1 MKWYIHASCGNSPKN
16 QMLIDWMKAFIEE
29 NEELSFITN
38 ESEIVFQGNTLLLE
52 SFEIPTGIKEIHID
66 TAITHGRDGAVIGKV
81 VSDNNTYPLALFF
94 DFSLGKQPKIKKVTT
109 IVEST

>member
-1 MKWYIHASCGNSPKN
+1 MEWHIHASCGNSPKN
-16 QMLIDWMKAFIEE
+16 QMLIDWMKDFIEE
-29 NEELSFITN
+29 KEELSFITDK
-38 ESEIVFQGNTLLLE
+38 SEIVYQGKTSLLE

-94 DFSLGKQPKIKKVTT
+94 EFSLGKQPKIKKVTT

>member
-29 NEELSFITN
+29 NEELSFITDK
-38 ESEIVFQGNTLLLE
+38 SEIVYQGKTSPLE
-52 SFEIPTGIKEIHID
+52 TFEIPTGIKEIHID

-81 VSDNNTYPLALFF
+81 VLKNNTYSFAVFF
-94 DFSLGKQPKIKKVTT
+94 EFSLGKQPKIKKVTT
-109 IVEST
+109 IIERT